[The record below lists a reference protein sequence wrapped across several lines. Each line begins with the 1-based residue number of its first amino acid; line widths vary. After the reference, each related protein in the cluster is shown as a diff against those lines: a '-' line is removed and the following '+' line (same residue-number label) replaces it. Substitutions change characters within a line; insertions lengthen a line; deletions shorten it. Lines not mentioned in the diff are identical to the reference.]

1 MSHHSFAH
9 ALLDPSLPVPAGLV
23 LRGGGNLADRF
34 AVHRNNTVVSLVDA
48 LLAIYPVTAELV
60 GEPFFRSMAAVYVRQ
75 SPPHQP
81 VLVRYAA
88 DFDRFIAQFEPAESV
103 PYLPSVA
110 RVEAACMHS
119 LHAADDIPMDIA
131 LVAEVIAD
139 CDTLLQRGCRLDASL
154 VPLSLSHAGADVWMA
169 HQPGSDRLLSTID
182 TTRSQDVFVLR
193 RGDGVVV
200 WEPPV
205 GTVALVRLL
214 MDGAPLAKAVQGM
227 GTQHDNFDFSISLA
241 GLLYHGLVVDLPLCN
256 A

>member
-23 LRGGGNLADRF
+23 LRGGGNLAERF
-34 AVHRNNTVVSLVDA
+34 AVHRNNTFVSLVDA

-75 SPPHQP
+75 SPPRQP

-88 DFDRFIAQFEPAESV
+88 DFDHFIAQFEPAESV

-110 RVEAACMHS
+110 RIEAACMHS
-119 LHAADDIPMDIA
+119 LHAADAISMGVA
-131 LVAEVIAD
+131 AVAEVIAD
-139 CDTLLQRGCRLDASL
+139 GETLLRRGCRLDASL

-182 TTRSQDVFVLR
+182 TDRPQNVLVHRS
-193 RGDGVVV
+193 GDGVVV

-205 GTVALVRLL
+205 GTIALVRLL
-214 MDGAPLAKAVQGM
+214 MDGVPLARAVDAVGL
-227 GTQHDNFDFSISLA
+227 QHDNFDFSISLA
-241 GLLYHGLVVDLPLCN
+241 GLLHHGLVVDLPLGN